1 MSPVESTGS
10 GRRDPA
16 SLHQRGERELP
27 IKKEQGM
34 SDKKKQPNQTTMKPD
49 DDAITPRE
57 LTPEEAE
64 RTRGGINQGGM
75 SQVVNAGM
83 DGGGGM
89 DD

>member
-1 MSPVESTGS
+1 MS
-10 GRRDPA
+10 
-16 SLHQRGERELP
+16 
-27 IKKEQGM
+27 
-34 SDKKKQPNQTTMKPD
+34 SDKKQQPNQTTLKPD
-49 DDAITPRE
+49 DDAITLRE

-64 RTRGGINQGGM
+64 RTRGGIAQGM